1 VDREANTDEA
11 VYAFFHPTF
20 QEYFAACAID
30 DWHFFLNHVPDN
42 PMQGTYRIFEPQWK
56 EVILLWLGRGDV
68 KEEQKE
74 AFINALME
82 FEDRCG
88 NFYRYKA
95 YFLAASGLAEFKYFT
110 FADEIVEQVVG
121 WSLSNIEG
129 LMDTEI
135 PISEAASATLQE
147 TDCSRAVEALLSLA
161 CQFSIND
168 CWHER
173 YRLQVAECLGRIAP
187 SNSKVIAT
195 VIKVLMSLLYTS
207 QNQHILESAIKSL
220 GKFGNGNQAVNKALN
235 NFLSVSLDIWVIG
248 ETEVSDI
255 PAYLLYSKVDINL
268 VIEAVES
275 IRKSGFPISYSVMVL
290 ANLLD
295 FTKDDITRYSLAEKL
310 LKLTPNNP
318 TAIKVFRDL
327 FENSQDEHIRLY
339 ASGYL
344 ELEKSEEINFLV
356 KLIDTTSDFDFSLE
370 VAQILLKID
379 PNNRKLIDYLSS
391 NVEDLA
397 AHQEETIRQGVASSF
412 ISIDYEPIKRQAM
425 KTLIELLSPNYQENT
440 RLFSVRSLYNIAPDQ
455 EDATNT
461 AIELLLNSQE
471 EDWKRLSAHLLSKTK
486 SQKLL
491 PRVVTALKSS
501 LKAEFSK
508 ACYEAL
514 WKHSQNM
521 PYPVFYQAWHQ
532 TTIHETG

>member
-1 VDREANTDEA
+1 
-11 VYAFFHPTF
+11 
-20 QEYFAACAID
+20 
-30 DWHFFLNHVPDN
+30 
-42 PMQGTYRIFEPQWK
+42 
-56 EVILLWLGRGDV
+56 
-68 KEEQKE
+68 
-74 AFINALME
+74 
-82 FEDRCG
+82 
-88 NFYRYKA
+88 
-95 YFLAASGLAEFKYFT
+95 
-110 FADEIVEQVVG
+110 
-121 WSLSNIEG
+121 
-129 LMDTEI
+129 
-135 PISEAASATLQE
+135 
-147 TDCSRAVEALLSLA
+147 
-161 CQFSIND
+161 
-168 CWHER
+168 
-173 YRLQVAECLGRIAP
+173 
-187 SNSKVIAT
+187 
-195 VIKVLMSLLYTS
+195 
-207 QNQHILESAIKSL
+207 
-220 GKFGNGNQAVNKALN
+220 
-235 NFLSVSLDIWVIG
+235 
-248 ETEVSDI
+248 
-255 PAYLLYSKVDINL
+255 
-268 VIEAVES
+268 
-275 IRKSGFPISYSVMVL
+275 MVL